1 MWAAEGAPRAG
12 AATAPRRRQSVARR
26 FCDPGG
32 VGTRDPDP
40 TKAAA
45 SSPGDLRPASSTLI
59 RDLGYYSRLADDTF
73 ASGGRAG
80 AVVAFSASASAAEG
94 TRVARSPPAEDEEES
109 CPDVPMNNVKGRPR
123 RSTNNTPCVAL
134 PAPPVHLG
142 RSLSAVRQLGKINN
156 SWSSRRGV
164 HTVAAIAS
172 ERK

>member
-1 MWAAEGAPRAG
+1 MDQYISPANRQLKYRSDYTYFSEIFRLREIYIYFFVWAAEGAPRAG

-80 AVVAFSASASAAEG
+80 AATLGIQRLRFRRRG
-94 TRVARSPPAEDEEES
+94 D
-109 CPDVPMNNVKGRPR
+109 PR
-123 RSTNNTPCVAL
+123 RAL
-134 PAPPVHLG
+134 TAG
-142 RSLSAVRQLGKINN
+142 RG
-156 SWSSRRGV
+156 RGGILPYCP
-164 HTVAAIAS
+164 H
-172 ERK
+172 E

>member
-1 MWAAEGAPRAG
+1 MDLYISPANRQLKYRSDYTYFSEIFRLREIYFFVWAAEGAPRAG

-73 ASGGRAG
+73 ASGG
-80 AVVAFSASASAAEG
+80 SS
-94 TRVARSPPAEDEEES
+94 
-109 CPDVPMNNVKGRPR
+109 GRR
-123 RSTNNTPCVAL
+123 DAWHS
-134 PAPPVHLG
+134 APPLPPPRGPASRAHCRQRTRRNPAL
-142 RSLSAVRQLGKINN
+142 LSP
-156 SWSSRRGV
+156 
-164 HTVAAIAS
+164 
-172 ERK
+172 